1 MRLEPHKIRSTF
13 QKLLIALLHRAP
25 LLLFVI
31 TLMLAAFLSGV
42 YVTIKRGGPYELLRD
57 AYRTGKTLLAFYE
70 TKDKPKLLNYV
81 ITSVD
86 ISPDS
91 LAARRF
97 EFIGAD
103 ELADPILVMGGP
115 DYFAEYCPNAVGC
128 LAVEYDGRGE
138 VRHAYPYHPD
148 KLETAPLVSDFPH
161 EQLGA
166 SFVPTGISTYSN
178 GDLLAVFHF
187 HHSFPFAGGMA
198 RINHNGQVIWFRRDY
213 GHHAPYMTDGDVALV
228 PSLRV
233 GEGPIEIKLKNNRTF
248 AYTAAFPFRRARK
261 FYTDFVH
268 VIDGNGQLLNAISV
282 LDAILESPFVPSLRF
297 ASIDDPTHL
306 NFVHQLRE
314 DAGGAAGIAP
324 GDLVVSLRDLD
335 AFGILDGTSHQLKRL
350 VRGSFFRQHSVMHLE
365 GAKFLMFDN
374 WGGDGVHGPSRLLMV
389 DLANGEETTI
399 FPNDTTPEHLRDM
412 FSEYGGL
419 ISISPDRRR
428 VIVTYYAEGIAVE
441 VRLAD
446 GAVLAVFTNLHDI
459 SHLDSFPKEK
469 KAIATHLKVMSVKYI
484 DNNRVSR

>member
-1 MRLEPHKIRSTF
+1 MKIQSKS
-13 QKLLIALLHRAP
+13 QKLLITLLHRAP

-42 YVTIKRGGPYELLRD
+42 YVTVKRGVPYELLRD
-57 AYRTGKTLLAFYE
+57 AYRTGKTLFAFYK
-70 TKDKPKLLNYV
+70 TKDKTRLRLLNYV

-103 ELADPILVMGGP
+103 ELADPILVMGGL
-115 DYFAEYCPNAVGC
+115 DYFAEYCPDAVGC

-148 KLETAPLVSDFPH
+148 KLETAPLLSDFPH
-161 EQLGA
+161 EQFGA
-166 SFVPTGISTYSN
+166 SFVPYARPVGASTYSN
-178 GDLLAVFHF
+178 GDLLAVFSF
-187 HHSFPFAGGMA
+187 RHSFPFAGGVA
-198 RINHNGQVIWFRRDY
+198 RINRKGQVIWFRRDY
-213 GHHAPYMTDGDVALV
+213 SHHIPYMTDGDVALV

-233 GEGPIEIKLKNNRTF
+233 GEGPVEIKLKNNRTF
-248 AYTAAFPFRRARK
+248 AHTVTFPFRRART

-399 FPNDTTPEHLRDM
+399 FPNDTTPEHLRSM
-412 FSEYGGL
+412 FSEFSGL

-428 VIVTYYAEGIAVE
+428 VIVTCSTEGTAVE

-446 GAVLAVFTNLHDI
+446 GAVLVVYTNLHDI
-459 SHLDSFPKEK
+459 SHLVVAEEK
-469 KAIATHLKVMSVKYI
+469 KAIVTHLKSVKYMTAI
-484 DNNRVSR
+484 E

>member
-1 MRLEPHKIRSTF
+1 MKIRSKF
-13 QKLLIALLHRAP
+13 QRLIMVLLHRAP
-25 LLLFVI
+25 LPLFVI
-31 TLMLAAFLSGV
+31 TLVLAAFLGGV
-42 YVTIKRGGPYELLRD
+42 YVSTKKVFPYDLLRD
-57 AYRTGKTLLAFYE
+57 AHRAGETLYALYKEHEEGKPWLLRSA
-70 TKDKPKLLNYV
+70 
-81 ITSVD
+81 D

-103 ELADPILVMGGP
+103 ELADPILVMGGL
-115 DYFAEYCPNAVGC
+115 DYFAEYCPSARGC
-128 LAVEYDGRGE
+128 LAVEYDSRGE

-148 KLETAPLVSDFPH
+148 KLETAPLLSDFPH
-161 EQLGA
+161 EQFGA
-166 SFVPTGISTYSN
+166 SFVPYAHPVGASTYSN

-187 HHSFPFAGGMA
+187 RHSFPFAGGVA
-198 RINHNGQVIWFRRDY
+198 RINRHGQVIWFRRDY
-213 GHHAPYMTDGDVALV
+213 SHHIPYMTDGDIALV

-248 AYTAAFPFRRARK
+248 AHTVTFPFRRART
-261 FYTDFVH
+261 FYNDFVH

-297 ASIDDPTHL
+297 AHIRDPTHL

-335 AFGILDGTSHQLKRL
+335 AFGILDGTSHQLKRF

-389 DLANGEETTI
+389 NLANGEETTI

-412 FSEYGGL
+412 FSEAIGL

-428 VIVTYYAEGIAVE
+428 VIVTYHAEGTAVE

-446 GAVLAVFTNLHDI
+446 GAVLAVFTNLHDM
-459 SHLDSFPKEK
+459 SHLDSFAERK
-469 KAIATHLKVMSVKYI
+469 KAIVVIPLMCVKYI
-484 DNNRVSR
+484 DNNTPTG

>member
-1 MRLEPHKIRSTF
+1 MKIQSKS

-25 LLLFVI
+25 LLLCVI

-42 YVTIKRGGPYELLRD
+42 YVTVKRGVPYELLRD
-57 AYRTGKTLLAFYE
+57 AYRTGKTLFAFYK
-70 TKDKPKLLNYV
+70 TKDETRLLNYA
-81 ITSVD
+81 ITVD

-103 ELADPILVMGGP
+103 ELADPILVMGGL

-138 VRHAYPYHPD
+138 VRHAYPYHLD
-148 KLETAPLVSDFPH
+148 KLETAPLLSDFPH
-161 EQLGA
+161 EQFGY
-166 SFVPTGISTYSN
+166 SFVPTGISAYSN
-178 GDLLAVFHF
+178 GDLFTVFHF
-187 HHSFPFAGGMA
+187 RYSFPFAGGVA
-198 RINHNGQVIWFRRDY
+198 RINRNGQVIWFRRDY
-213 GHHAPYMTDGDVALV
+213 SHHIPYMTDGDIALV

-233 GEGPIEIKLKNNRTF
+233 REGPVEIKLKNNRTF
-248 AYTAAFPFRRARK
+248 AYTSTFPFRRART
-261 FYTDFVH
+261 FYNDFVH

-297 ASIDDPTHL
+297 AHIRDPTHL

-365 GAKFLMFDN
+365 GSKFLMFDN
-374 WGGDGVHGPSRLLMV
+374 WGGDGEHGPSRLLMV

-399 FPNDTTPEHLRDM
+399 FPNDTTPERLRSM
-412 FSEYGGL
+412 FSEFSGL

-428 VIVTYYAEGIAVE
+428 VIVTCSTEGTAIE

-446 GAVLAVFTNLHDI
+446 GAVLVVFTNLHDI
-459 SHLDSFPKEK
+459 SHLDLFTQEK
-469 KAIATHLKVMSVKYI
+469 KVMITHLNSVKYMTAI
-484 DNNRVSR
+484 D

>member
-1 MRLEPHKIRSTF
+1 MKIQSKP

-42 YVTIKRGGPYELLRD
+42 YVTVKRGGPYELLRD
-57 AYRTGKTLLAFYE
+57 AYRTGKTLFAFYK
-70 TKDKPKLLNYV
+70 TKDKTRLLNYV

-97 EFIGAD
+97 EFIGAN
-103 ELADPILVMGGP
+103 ELADPILVMGGL

-128 LAVEYDGRGE
+128 LAVEYDGRGA

-148 KLETAPLVSDFPH
+148 KLETAPLLSDFPH
-161 EQLGA
+161 EQFGY
-166 SFVPTGISTYSN
+166 SFVPTGISAYSN
-178 GDLLAVFHF
+178 GDLFTVFHF
-187 HHSFPFAGGMA
+187 RYSFPFAGGVA
-198 RINHNGQVIWFRRDY
+198 RINRKGQVIWFRRDY
-213 GHHAPYMTDGDVALV
+213 SHHVPYMTDGDIALV

-233 GEGPIEIKLKNNRTF
+233 GEGPVEIKLKNNRTF
-248 AYTAAFPFRRARK
+248 AYTSTFPFRRARK
-261 FYTDFVH
+261 FYNDFVH
-268 VIDGNGQLLNAISV
+268 IIDGNGQLLNAISV

-297 ASIDDPTHL
+297 ADIDDPTHL

-365 GAKFLMFDN
+365 GSKFLMFDN

-399 FPNDTTPEHLRDM
+399 FPNDTTPERLRSM
-412 FSEYGGL
+412 FSEFSGL

-428 VIVTYYAEGIAVE
+428 VIVTCSTEGTAVE

-446 GAVLAVFTNLHDI
+446 GAVLVVYTNLHDI
-459 SHLDSFPKEK
+459 SHLDSLAEEK
-469 KAIATHLKVMSVKYI
+469 KVIVTHLNSVKYMTAI
-484 DNNRVSR
+484 E